1 MYFRSLCIFYPYF
14 SQNDRY
20 LVLTAKLLDAKAAAA
35 LAKEDGDKKGQKEA
49 TTNIRTYSQGT
60 ALVLFTNLNGVPTAQ
75 GKQGK
80 WPQKSQGIWFAQ
92 VVNSLIP

>member
-1 MYFRSLCIFYPYF
+1 MYFRSLCIFYPCF

-60 ALVLFTNLNGVPTAQ
+60 PLVYKRKGDMQRKLGGQDWVT
-75 GKQGK
+75 
-80 WPQKSQGIWFAQ
+80 
-92 VVNSLIP
+92 